1 MDHDYDTYYHSN
13 MTEEQQ
19 SEECCL
25 LSLVSV
31 QLSVN
36 IQWRLGAG
44 FSHLHTVVVP
54 ALSSQLQVPTWQSV
68 TAGATCSNLLVLQRS
83 LQCRGP

>member
-1 MDHDYDTYYHSN
+1 

-19 SEECCL
+19 SAECCL

-31 QLSVN
+31 QLSVY
-36 IQWRLGAG
+36 IQWRLGTG

-54 ALSSQLQVPTWQSV
+54 ALSSQLQLPTCRVSQLEPISGAAEL
-68 TAGATCSNLLVLQRS
+68 TAVLQCHSVCS
-83 LQCRGP
+83 LVVI

>member
-1 MDHDYDTYYHSN
+1 

-19 SEECCL
+19 SAECCL
-25 LSLVSV
+25 LSLLSV

-36 IQWRLGAG
+36 IQWRLGTG

-54 ALSSQLQVPTWQSV
+54 AASCKQVPTCRVSQLEPLAGIFWCCRV
-68 TAGATCSNLLVLQRS
+68 TAVLQCHTVCS
-83 LQCRGP
+83 LVVI